1 MPSEGSINFFKPVE
15 KIGVIGMGYVGIP
28 SAVLF
33 ADVPHF
39 KKVYGFQR
47 NSESSGYKIDMLNSG
62 ISPLKGD
69 EPGLKDL
76 LKKVVSENKFECTS
90 DFSKISECDVITLA
104 IQTPFKN
111 RDSLIPDF
119 TPLKDGLEKT
129 GRYMSKGSLVV
140 LESTITPGTTEG
152 MAKEILETESGLVAG
167 KDFFLAHAP
176 ERVMVGRLL
185 QNIREHDRIVGGI
198 SSYKPSDSGEK
209 LILDGPDSPSTKR
222 AIELYSPVLTKGK
235 IIPMSAT
242 AAEVTKTAENTFR
255 DLQIAAANQ
264 LALYCEAM
272 GINFYDVFRGVDSLK
287 GEGITRAM
295 LLPGAGVGGHCLT
308 KDTYHLERGIKIA
321 AENSAKIANTGLNAG
336 SPDPLDFPKGKDS
349 LYVLARQINDF
360 MPHHMLTLT
369 KSALRRAGKDIKGS
383 KIALLGWAFLANSD
397 DARDTPSEV
406 YYNLCK
412 EEGACVFIHDPHVLK
427 YPGVEISQSPEDVLK
442 GADAVAILAGH
453 REYYQMRP
461 EIISGLINL
470 KNGNPVIIDGRNV
483 ILPDAWIDK
492 GFVYKGI
499 GRGDKNGHPVR
510 LDIPTGG

>member
-1 MPSEGSINFFKPVE
+1 LEELIK
-15 KIGVIGMGYVGIP
+15 KD
-28 SAVLF
+28 VL
-33 ADVPHF
+33 
-39 KKVYGFQR
+39 
-47 NSESSGYKIDMLNSG
+47 SG
-62 ISPLKGD
+62 
-69 EPGLKDL
+69 
-76 LKKVVSENKFECTS
+76 KFECTS
-90 DFSKISECDVITLA
+90 DFSKISECDAVTLA

-111 RDSLIPDF
+111 RDDLIPDF
-119 TPLKDGLEKT
+119 TPLTEGLIKT
-129 GRYMSKGSLVV
+129 GRYMAEGSLVV

-167 KDFFLAHAP
+167 RDFFLAHAP

-198 SSYKPSDSGEK
+198 RSYKLSDSGEK
-209 LILDGPDSPSTKR
+209 VFFDGPDSPSTKR
-222 AIELYSPVLTKGK
+222 VMELYGPVLTKGK
-235 IIPMSAT
+235 LIPMSAT

-287 GEGITRAM
+287 GDGITRAM

-308 KDTYHLERGIKIA
+308 KDTYHLERGVKIS
-321 AENSAKIANTGLNAG
+321 NSLGISEKGSDAKYF
-336 SPDPLDFPKGKDS
+336 SPLDFPKGKES
-349 LYVLARQINDF
+349 LFVLARHINEF
-360 MPHHMLTLT
+360 MPHHMFTLT
-369 KSALRRAGKDIKGS
+369 KAALARAGKDIKCS

-412 EEGACVFIHDPHVLK
+412 EEGAQVSIHDPHVLK
-427 YPGVEISQSPEDVLK
+427 YPGVEISHSLEDVLK
-442 GADAVAILAGH
+442 GADVVAILAGH

-461 EIISGLINL
+461 ENTRSLMISEG
-470 KNGNPVIIDGRNV
+470 GNPAIIDGRNV

-499 GRGDKNGHPVR
+499 GRGDKNGHK
-510 LDIPTGG
+510 LNLCG